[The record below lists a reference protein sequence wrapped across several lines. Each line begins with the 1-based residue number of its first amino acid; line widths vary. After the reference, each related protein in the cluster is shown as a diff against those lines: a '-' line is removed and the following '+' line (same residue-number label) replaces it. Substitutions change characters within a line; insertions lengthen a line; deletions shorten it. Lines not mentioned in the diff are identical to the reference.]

1 MDIQWVID
9 YLWNFGEKATSQTM
23 RLHAFLFLTLALCSM
38 SSFAQASTAGSS
50 CSVAGAQERD
60 SGQILICNGTTWV
73 ETIQTTNAGRSLFQ
87 IGNGTLKFSAVD
99 AGADSVCALGNGE
112 LYCWGEAGLY
122 QLGNAST
129 TDLYVPTRIGT
140 DKWQQL
146 SSDGHSATHHCAIKP
161 DKTLWCWGD
170 NGNTQIGNS
179 SYTNVQTPTN
189 ISSTWLVIAPEQ
201 LFACGVRTSG
211 ALYCWGTETAQ
222 QLGNGASGTTG
233 TPTLIGSASWK
244 WVTTGYQHACGI
256 QSDNSLWCWGSNT
269 SGQLGDGTGAG
280 TYNVPTKIGTD
291 TWKSVS
297 ASSSYT
303 CGIKTDNTLWCW
315 GSAGNHGDGTNAQ
328 KNAPGQ
334 VGSAQWR
341 KVSTGSIHACGIQTD
356 GTLWCWGS
364 ENWNGETGPPAS
376 ANRLTATQVG
386 TAKWVDVST
395 GYRFTC
401 GIQADNTLWC
411 WGQNTGGQ
419 LGRGS
424 TSAYSDTVATT
435 SVSTS
440 ASTTCASY
448 ETGRLR
454 YNEASGGTLNISGL
468 VGYWPMDETSGT
480 SVADLSGNGNTGTMT
495 NMDGA
500 TDHVPGVIGNGLD
513 FDGTNDYVNAGSG
526 ASLDDLGDMTICAW
540 INARATTGGWDHIA
554 TKYDAGGTVGW
565 DMYQGG
571 GAYSSSG
578 YGYRETGFESDGWW
592 DHYCAVNTFS
602 TYLGSGSVNITIYKN
617 SVPVNTGANTY
628 GSGGSDAANSL
639 FIGSFMGTGDF
650 FNGVLDEMRVYNRA
664 LSATEIQQIYNYAG
678 SSSAGFWQY
687 CDGANWVDF

>member
-38 SSFAQASTAGSS
+38 PGFAQASTAGSS

-526 ASLDDLGDMTICAW
+526 ASLDDLGDMTMCAW
-540 INARATTGGWDHIA
+540 IYFRGTTVGAFATTISKYDSGMTTGWDL
-554 TKYDAGGTVGW
+554 YYAGEG
-565 DMYQGG
+565 M
-571 GAYSSSG
+571 S
-578 YGYRETGFESDGWW
+578 ETGRGYIETIPSTTNAWN
-592 DHYCAVNTFS
+592 HYCATNADTG
-602 TYLGSGSVNITIYKN
+602 TNGSGLAIYKN
-617 SVPVNTGANTY
+617 GSLMGVQYSGAYNTL
-628 GSGGSDAANSL
+628 GSDAANNL
-639 FIGSFMGTGDF
+639 YFGSANDLDDPL
-650 FNGVLDEMRVYNRA
+650 NAILDEVRIYNRV
-664 LSATEIQQIYNYAG
+664 LSVGEIQQIYNYTG